1 MKVVFDRQAE
11 SDLADQLDYMIAQG
25 AASAGR
31 RLEQRLLSFIDR
43 TLANYPR
50 SGTFVAHRDLW
61 ETWVPRTRFII
72 WYRFTAAEL
81 QVVRVWHASQDRQR
95 S

>member
-1 MKVVFDRQAE
+1 MKVVFDREAE
-11 SDLADQLDYMIAQG
+11 RDLADQIDYLIARG
-25 AASAGR
+25 AGAAGR

-43 TLANYPR
+43 TLAHYPR
-50 SGTFVAHRDLW
+50 SGTFTGHRGLW

-72 WYRFTAAEL
+72 WYRFTANEL
-81 QVVRVWHASQDRQR
+81 QIVRGWHASQDRQG